1 MIKFTNGLII
11 NGNPKIIKTTY
22 GIKITNDL
30 GLNIEISNA
39 VWESFNQN

>member
-1 MIKFTNGLII
+1 MIKFKNGLII
-11 NGNPKIIKTTY
+11 NGNPKIIKTSF